1 MRLPMK
7 GLLARSSGCRWMT
20 FDLQFHEK
28 ALKEWKALD
37 ATVRDR
43 LKRKLAE
50 RLEIPRVDSDRLSG
64 ERDRYKIKL
73 KSPGIRLVY
82 QVVDDLVIVFVLAV
96 DKRERS
102 AAYEKAAS
110 RFFTSIRR
118 P

>member
-1 MRLPMK
+1 
-7 GLLARSSGCRWMT
+7 MT
-20 FDLQFHEK
+20 YDLDFHEK

-37 ATVRDR
+37 AAVRER

-50 RLEIPRVDSDRLSG
+50 RLDNPRVEADRLSG

-82 QVVDDLVIVFVLAV
+82 EVVDEALVVCVLAV

-102 AAYEKAAS
+102 AVYKKATG
-110 RFFTSIRR
+110 RFYRRIRH

>member
-1 MRLPMK
+1 
-7 GLLARSSGCRWMT
+7 MT
-20 FDLQFHEK
+20 YNLDFHEK
-28 ALKEWKALD
+28 ALKEWKALG
-37 ATVRDR
+37 AAVRER

-50 RLEIPRVDSDRLSG
+50 RLENPRVEADRLSG

-82 QVVDDLVIVFVLAV
+82 QVVDDALVVCVLAV

-102 AAYEKAAS
+102 AAYEKAAV
-110 RFFTSIRR
+110 RFYRNIKR

>member
-1 MRLPMK
+1 
-7 GLLARSSGCRWMT
+7 MT
-20 FDLQFHEK
+20 YNLDFHDK

-37 ATVRDR
+37 ASVRER

-50 RLEIPRVDSDRLSG
+50 RLENPRVEADRLSG

-82 QVVDDLVIVFVLAV
+82 EVVDDALAVCVLAV

-102 AAYEKAAS
+102 AAYEKAAM
-110 RFFTSIRR
+110 RIYRVKR

>member
-1 MRLPMK
+1 
-7 GLLARSSGCRWMT
+7 MT
-20 FDLQFHEK
+20 YSLEFHEK

-37 ATVRDR
+37 ASVRDR

-50 RLEIPRVDSDRLSG
+50 RLEDPRVEADRLSG
-64 ERDRYKIKL
+64 QRDRYRIKL

-82 QVVDDLVIVFVLAV
+82 EVADDVLTICVLAV

-102 AAYEKAAS
+102 AAYKKAAV
-110 RFFTSIRR
+110 RYFVRVKR